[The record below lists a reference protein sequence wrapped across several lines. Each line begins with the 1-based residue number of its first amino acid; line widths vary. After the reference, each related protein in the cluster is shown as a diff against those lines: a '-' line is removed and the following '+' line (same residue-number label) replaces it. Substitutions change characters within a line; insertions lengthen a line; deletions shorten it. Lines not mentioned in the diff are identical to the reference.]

1 MSETPD
7 FVPPAFLDGGRPPVP
22 DIVVPR
28 GVTSFYLLRQPVRGR
43 LIRLGKLAD
52 ALLTRHDNAP
62 VVTRLAGQALALAA
76 GLASALKFQG
86 SFSLQAKGDGPVGQL
101 LADCT
106 DTGDLRFYARSDAA
120 RLAALL
126 ARDERPGADR
136 LLGAGYLAFTVDQ
149 GADLNRH
156 QGIVAIEG
164 ATLAEMAL
172 HYFRTSEQLRYF
184 VHLACEPGP
193 EGWQAGALILEKIAG
208 AGGVDPALDEAAQEE
223 SWITATT
230 LAGTLTDSEL
240 LDAALPP
247 ERLLFRLFH
256 SVGVAIDRSRALS
269 YGCRCSRA
277 RLAGILEGF
286 SPDDLDHMSVDGD
299 IVMTCEFCNFDFRF
313 ARENVRGKGAA
324 GEQPANGRPT
334 GDRRVGD
341 DGLGDD
347 RSGDGGLGDDRPGD
361 GGLGED
367 GPGGDGLGEGGLGGD
382 GLGDG
387 RRRISDG

>member
-1 MSETPD
+1 MSDT
-7 FVPPAFLDGGRPPVP
+7 PAFLDGGRPPVP

-28 GVTSFYLLRQPVRGR
+28 GITPFFLPRQPVRGR
-43 LIRLGKLAD
+43 LIHLGKLAD

-76 GLASALKFQG
+76 GLAAALKFQG
-86 SFSLQAKGDGPVGQL
+86 SFSLQAKGDGPLRQL

-106 DTGDLRFYARSDAA
+106 DAGELRFYARADAD
-120 RLAALL
+120 RLATLL
-126 ARDERPGADR
+126 QADPSPAADT

-156 QGIVAIEG
+156 QGIVTIEG

-184 VHLACEPGP
+184 LHLACEPGP
-193 EGWQAGALILEKIAG
+193 DGWQAGALILEKIAG
-208 AGGVDPALDEAAQEE
+208 AGGVDPALDEAAQEDA
-223 SWITATT
+223 WITATT

-240 LDAALPP
+240 LDESLPP
-247 ERLLFRLFH
+247 ERLLYRLFH
-256 SVGVAIDRSRALS
+256 SAGVAVDRARALS

-286 SPDDLDHMSVDGD
+286 SPDDLDHMAVEGD

-313 ARENVRGKGAA
+313 PRGLVRGKTDA
-324 GEQPANGRPT
+324 GK
-334 GDRRVGD
+334 
-341 DGLGDD
+341 
-347 RSGDGGLGDDRPGD
+347 
-361 GGLGED
+361 
-367 GPGGDGLGEGGLGGD
+367 
-382 GLGDG
+382 
-387 RRRISDG
+387 